1 MLGAKE
7 GSVISDLMRNMDLT
21 SKLQNPPFANRIP
34 SKLVYIRQYGLD
46 MAYVSPSR
54 QVKQGNVLRMTNNAS
69 VPGEP
74 RIVRK
79 FPGDDW
85 KAYGKT
91 YKPAAFLTQQNQD
104 GMPRYM
110 TSFPP
115 MTVWPPSG

>member
-1 MLGAKE
+1 
-7 GSVISDLMRNMDLT
+7 MDLT

-34 SKLVYIRQYGLD
+34 SKLVYKRQYGLD
-46 MAYVSPSR
+46 MAYVSPYSPGETR
-54 QVKQGNVLRMTNNAS
+54 QTFKRRVYDVLLRMTNNAS
-69 VPGEP
+69 VPGEL
-74 RIVRK
+74 RIVCK

-110 TSFPP
+110 TS
-115 MTVWPPSG
+115 